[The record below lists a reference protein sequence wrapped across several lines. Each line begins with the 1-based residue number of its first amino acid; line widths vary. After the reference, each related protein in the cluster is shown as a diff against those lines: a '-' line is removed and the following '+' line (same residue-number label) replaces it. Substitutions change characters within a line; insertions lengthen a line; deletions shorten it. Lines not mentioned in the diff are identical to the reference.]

1 MLLAEESLHWTAAEE
16 VAPADFTSV
25 HHRSWESQQLTETR
39 CSALRFHF
47 YSLFPSQFCG
57 VWRLQWCSWK
67 ERAVIWFLKRHSSS
81 HMMWLQLSFSPPRP
95 PGCRSLVS
103 EKCNVAPK
111 SRGGLCARRLPLRG
125 VSCPGHSPAARL
137 RSLAAE
143 NGLTG
148 AAGHQLGYRVTHTQ
162 FHISPPMSYSI

>member
-1 MLLAEESLHWTAAEE
+1 MLCPVFHYYSVSFTVLWCVTFTMMQLKRKGSDLISETTQLLPYDVTAA
-16 VAPADFTSV
+16 V
-25 HHRSWESQQLTETR
+25 
-39 CSALRFHF
+39 
-47 YSLFPSQFCG
+47 
-57 VWRLQWCSWK
+57 
-67 ERAVIWFLKRHSSS
+67 FLSST
-81 HMMWLQLSFSPPRP
+81 P

-103 EKCNVAPK
+103 EKCNVVPK

-125 VSCPGHSPAARL
+125 VSCPGHSPAAWF

-162 FHISPPMSYSI
+162 FHISPPMSYSVSLKIVPFEEHMHSLVFCCVEEA